1 MQLWSSDGIWK
12 TVIIVHS
19 HMRHVSNIWTA
30 CMPTLN
36 FVIWLNHA
44 GVVRDFLQIHNRIS
58 TVWPCIDL
66 MINGY
71 TMTTGL
77 FKKRGCGIVIRL
89 EFQVIMCAGIQTSH
103 CLLHVF
109 FTHFLAVSFE
119 PLFGLQRSSEEK
131 FIHECRPHR
140 LNVDLWT
147 FVRSWWVGL
156 APLVG
161 E

>member
-1 MQLWSSDGIWK
+1 MC
-12 TVIIVHS
+12 
-19 HMRHVSNIWTA
+19 HVSNIWTA

-36 FVIWLNHA
+36 FVNWLNHA

-66 MINGY
+66 KINGY

-89 EFQVIMCAGIQTSH
+89 EFQVIMCDGIQTIH

-109 FTHFLAVSFE
+109 LLTSWQYLSNHYLDFRGLQRKNLFMNADLIVWTLTFE
-119 PLFGLQRSSEEK
+119 PLCVHGGWGSSG
-131 FIHECRPHR
+131 
-140 LNVDLWT
+140 
-147 FVRSWWVGL
+147 WWVNIPECGRSRS
-156 APLVG
+156 LVL
-161 E
+161 